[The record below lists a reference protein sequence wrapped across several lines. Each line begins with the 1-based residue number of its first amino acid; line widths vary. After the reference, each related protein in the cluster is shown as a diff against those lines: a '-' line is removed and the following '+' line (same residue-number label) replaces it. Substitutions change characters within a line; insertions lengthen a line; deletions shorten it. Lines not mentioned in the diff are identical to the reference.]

1 MIIRKHALET
11 NRRST
16 SATPAGSRARKR
28 EIHMWEQ
35 VQRLGRTFYV
45 PLDQD
50 LQPLG
55 DLALE
60 DSTDEAYALSQ
71 TFKIAPH
78 FEPPADWDESVEGLV
93 VQYVERFLSDA
104 DATTYQVYEAIL
116 LRLQASGLLE
126 QGAAVDL
133 LRILAHNFYHYEVE
147 NDRGAMLRKWSV
159 KTPPASQSDALQ
171 TMANEW
177 DSYIMEHLN

>member
-1 MIIRKHALET
+1 MIIRKHKIET
-11 NRRST
+11 SRSST
-16 SATPAGSRARKR
+16 AAAPASGAAAKR

-35 VQRLGRTFYV
+35 VEKLGRTFYV

-60 DSTDEAYALSQ
+60 DSTDEAYAISQ

-93 VQYVERFLSDA
+93 VQYVERFLSEA
-104 DATTYQVYEAIL
+104 DATTYQVYESIL
-116 LRLQASGLLE
+116 LRLQSSGLLE
-126 QGAAVDL
+126 HGAAVDL
-133 LRILAHNFYHYEVE
+133 LRILAQNFYHYEVE
-147 NDRGAMLRKWSV
+147 SDKGTMLRKWTV
-159 KTPPASQSDALQ
+159 NTPPTSPSSALQ
-171 TMANEW
+171 ALVDEW
-177 DSYIMEHLN
+177 GSYIREHLN